1 MLTLRKSKF
10 TTENSRGMKQNQKIR
25 EIWKPGTMVYPVP
38 AVIVSCGDYDHANL
52 ITVAW
57 TGTICTD
64 PAMLYI
70 SVRPERYS
78 YDLIKE
84 RMEFTVNLTTAD
96 MARATDLCGVKSGRD
111 TDKWVAAGLHKTK
124 GVTVGCP
131 YIEESPLAIECRV
144 KEIMAL
150 GSHHMFLA
158 EVLAVLPDGRLMD
171 AETGRFMLS
180 EAGLMNYAHGHYYS
194 QGAELGHFGWSV
206 KKKK

>member
-1 MLTLRKSKF
+1 M
-10 TTENSRGMKQNQKIR
+10 R
-25 EIWKPGTMVYPVP
+25 EVWKPGTMVYPLP
-38 AVIVSCGDYDHANL
+38 AVLVSCGDFDHTNL

-57 TGTICTD
+57 TGTVCTD

-78 YDLIKE
+78 YGLIKE

-111 TDKWVAAGLHKTK
+111 TDKWAAAGLHKVA

-131 YIEESPLAIECRV
+131 YVEESPLAIECRV
-144 KEIMAL
+144 KEIMEL

-158 EVLAVLPDGRLMD
+158 EVLAVLPDSRLMD
-171 AETGRFMLS
+171 SSTGRFMLS
-180 EAGLMNYAHGHYYS
+180 DAGLMNYSHGHYYA
-194 QGAELGHFGWSV
+194 QGPELGHFGWSV

>member
-10 TTENSRGMKQNQKIR
+10 TTENRRGMKQNQKIR

-57 TGTICTD
+57 IGTICTD

-96 MARATDLCGVKSGRD
+96 MARATDLCGV
-111 TDKWVAAGLHKTK
+111 
-124 GVTVGCP
+124 
-131 YIEESPLAIECRV
+131 
-144 KEIMAL
+144 
-150 GSHHMFLA
+150 
-158 EVLAVLPDGRLMD
+158 
-171 AETGRFMLS
+171 
-180 EAGLMNYAHGHYYS
+180 
-194 QGAELGHFGWSV
+194 
-206 KKKK
+206 

>member
-1 MLTLRKSKF
+1 MDST
-10 TTENSRGMKQNQKIR
+10 R
-25 EIWKPGTMVYPVP
+25 EVWKPGTMVYPVP
-38 AVIVSCGDYDHANL
+38 AVLVSCGDFDSANL

-78 YDLIKE
+78 YPLIKE
-84 RMEFTVNLTTAD
+84 RMEFTVNLTTSA
-96 MARATDLCGVKSGRD
+96 MAKATDLCGVKSGRD
-111 TDKWVAAGLHKTK
+111 TDKWQLTGLTKQK

-131 YIEESPLAIECRV
+131 YVAESPLAIECRV

-150 GSHHMFLA
+150 GSHNMIIA
-158 EVLAVLPDGRLMD
+158 EVLAVLPREDLMDPATGRLRLED
-171 AETGRFMLS
+171 AN
-180 EAGLMNYAHGHYYS
+180 LMSYAHGHYYQ

-206 KKKK
+206 RKRK